1 MSEETDISGT
11 PPVENDAT
19 DATNESSTETTAE
32 NVEQINSNLIP
43 HDNPSEQKEAPLIE
57 SANAETSQADN
68 SNSNAEVPVVE
79 KPTTNGVINH
89 FSIESLTASIEP
101 SAEKQAV
108 VEKVAEPALAANIT
122 GNEELPAPVATDTI
136 TENLETSE
144 GKSTMETDTVISETH
159 NNEDDSAKPAAEKRN
174 ASCVDEIEESASKKI
189 KTSEPCEKSDDASSN
204 CEVTSSSKAKESEDI
219 AGENDVGKVA
229 DEAKTVDNA
238 QDKEKSNDEG

>member
-11 PPVENDAT
+11 PPVENDAKV
-19 DATNESSTETTAE
+19 ATNEITTETTAE
-32 NVEQINSNLIP
+32 NVDQINSNLIP